1 LLKFNR
7 LAVVLI
13 LATCALLG
21 NPDTAAAQSLT
32 FSPSPL
38 SVSISGPGG
47 TTTSSVSVSSTASI
61 NGSLTVTTISTS
73 DHSNWLCTQTSGT
86 TLTVSIGTG
95 SGCSSS
101 QLLNNQTYTG
111 QVTVTAS
118 TATSGNQS
126 GVLNVT
132 LQVGSGGG
140 NSSLVAT
147 PNPVNFS
154 VQTGGTAPSQNV
166 NITFN
171 GSAVT
176 VQSVSST
183 TANGQPWLLA
193 SSGNSSV
200 VVSVQAAGLVAGNYT
215 GTVTVG
221 TSAGSLNIPV
231 NLSVGGIP
239 TLNVNPT
246 AVNFAYQTGTNA
258 PLPQTIALTS
268 SGSAVNVTVSASTS
282 SGGTQWLIVSP
293 TGQLTTPTQI
303 TVSIQPSGLAAG
315 QTYQGNIQINS
326 SGATNGTVNIPVSL
340 LVSNNPIIAANP
352 ASMTFTAQA
361 GGTAPGQNLALTS
374 SGAALSYTVTSSV
387 TTPAGGSWLQVANQ
401 SGTTNGTITVNVNT
415 AGLAVG
421 TYTGVINVSAPSA
434 GNTSLS
440 VPVTLNIN
448 AGPVLQFSV
457 PSLSFAFQV
466 GQAQPQSQTVVIGS
480 ASGTVGFSVTTQT
493 ANMGSWLTVSPTNG
507 SAPGNLVV
515 SVNTAG
521 LAVGTYTGTISITP
535 SGGATNT
542 PQTIPVTLV
551 VSNTALFVLSPS
563 AATFTDTIG
572 SSGSSFQNL
581 AVTST
586 DGTAIPFS
594 VVANTSVGSNW
605 LLVSSNSG
613 TTPTNLSITANP
625 AGLAVGT
632 YTGSVTIT
640 ATAGTVANSP
650 QTFPVTLNV
659 VSSNTLSVTPASLTF
674 TQATGGSSPPS
685 QTLSVT
691 STGASGTGGQITFA
705 ATVSLNQGAGWLTVT
720 PSNAT
725 TPATLT
731 VTANGA
737 SLTAG
742 TYTGQITLSSPGVTS
757 QTVNVTLNVG
767 SGGGGFT
774 NSGSMA
780 QVASAG
786 LAATGNWTTTF
797 TMVNNGTGTTQVHMN
812 FFDDNGNPLALPLI
826 FPQSSPTPG
835 APAASFDHTL
845 NAGQLLIVQTTG
857 PTTQAVQT
865 GWAQLL
871 YNGNVGAY
879 AVFGQSVSGASTQEA
894 VVPLETR
901 TTGSFV
907 IPFDSTA
914 GYATGVAVANISTQA
929 ANIPVIIRDD
939 NGNVLQ
945 STTLA
950 LAAHGHTSFALASR
964 YSITA
969 QGRGTLEFQTP
980 AGGQISVLGL
990 RFPPG
995 PAFSTI
1001 PALGK

>member
-1 LLKFNR
+1 MN
-7 LAVVLI
+7 
-13 LATCALLG
+13 
-21 NPDTAAAQSLT
+21 
-32 FSPSPL
+32 
-38 SVSISGPGG
+38 
-47 TTTSSVSVSSTASI
+47 
-61 NGSLTVTTISTS
+61 
-73 DHSNWLCTQTSGT
+73 
-86 TLTVSIGTG
+86 IGTG
-95 SGCSSS
+95 NGCSSS

-111 QVTVTAS
+111 TITVTAP
-118 TATSGNQS
+118 TATSGTQS
-126 GVLNVT
+126 GTLTVT
-132 LQVGSGGG
+132 LQVGSA
-140 NSSLVAT
+140 NASLVAT

-171 GSAVT
+171 GAAVT

-200 VVSVQAAGLVAGNYT
+200 LVSVQAAGLVAGNYT

-246 AVNFAYQTGTNA
+246 TVSFAYQTGTSA

-293 TGQLTTPTQI
+293 AGQLTTPTQI
-303 TVSIQPSGLAAG
+303 TVSIQPAGLAAG
-315 QTYQGNIQINS
+315 TTYQGNITITS
-326 SGATNGTVNIPVSL
+326 SGATNGTVNVPVSL

-374 SGAALSYTVTSSV
+374 SGAALSYTVSSSV
-387 TTPAGGSWLQVANQ
+387 TTPAGGGWLQVANQ
-401 SGTTNGTITVNVNT
+401 SGTTNGTVTVNVNT
-415 AGLAVG
+415 SGLAVG

-434 GNTSLS
+434 GNTTLT

-457 PSLSFAFQV
+457 PSLSFAYQV

-515 SVNTAG
+515 SVTTTG

-535 SGGATNT
+535 SGGSTNT

-551 VSNTALFVLSPS
+551 VSNTALLVLSPS

-594 VVANTSVGSNW
+594 VAASTSVGQNW

-613 TTPTNLSITANP
+613 TTPNNLSITANP

-674 TQATGGSSPPS
+674 TQATGGSAPPS

-691 STGASGTGGQITFA
+691 SSGASGTGGQITFA

-720 PSNAT
+720 PSNST

-767 SGGGGFT
+767 SSGGFT

-786 LAATGNWTTTF
+786 LSATGTWTTTF
-797 TMVNNGTGTTQVHMN
+797 TMVNNTTGTTQVHMN
-812 FFDDNGNPLALPLI
+812 FFDDNGNPLPLPLI

-835 APAASFDHTL
+835 APVSSFDHTL
-845 NAGQLLIVQTTG
+845 NAGQMLIVQTTG
-857 PTTQAVQT
+857 PGTQAVQT

-879 AVFGQSVSGASTQEA
+879 AVFGQNTAGASTQEA
-894 VVPLETR
+894 VVQLETR

-914 GYATGVAVANISTQA
+914 GYATGVAVANVSTTA

-945 STTLA
+945 STTLS
-950 LAAHGHTSFALASR
+950 LLGHGHTSFPLASR
-964 YSITA
+964 FTITA

>member
-1 LLKFNR
+1 LPKFNR
-7 LAVVLI
+7 LAVVLT

-21 NPDTAAAQSLT
+21 NPDTGAAQSLT
-32 FSPSPL
+32 FSPNPL

-47 TTTSSVSVSSTASI
+47 TTTSSVSVSSTLTI
-61 NGSLTVTTISTS
+61 TGPLTVTPINTTS
-73 DHSNWLCTQTSGT
+73 GGNWLCVQANGT
-86 TLTVSIGTG
+86 TSLSVSIGTG
-95 SGCSSS
+95 CSASSS

-111 QVTVTAS
+111 QATVS
-118 TATSGNQS
+118 SSNGLS

-171 GSAVT
+171 GAAVT

-183 TANGQPWLLA
+183 TANGQSWLLA

-200 VVSVQAAGLVAGNYT
+200 LVSVQAAGLIAGNYT

-239 TLNVNPT
+239 TLNVNPA
-246 AVNFAYQTGTNA
+246 AVNFAWQTGTSA

-268 SGSAVNVTVSASTS
+268 SGSPVNVTVSATTS

-293 TGQLTTPTQI
+293 TGQLTTPTQV
-303 TVSIQPSGLAAG
+303 TVSIQPTGLAAG
-315 QTYQGNIQINS
+315 QTYQGNITINS

-374 SGAALSYTVTSSV
+374 SGAALSYTVSSSV
-387 TTPAGGSWLQVANQ
+387 TTPSGGSWLQVATQ
-401 SGTTNGTITVNVNT
+401 TGTTNGTVTVNVNT
-415 AGLAVG
+415 TGLAVG

-434 GNTSLS
+434 GNTTLA

-457 PSLSFAFQV
+457 PSLSFAYQV

-480 ASGTVGFSVTTQT
+480 ASGTVGFAVTTQT

-572 SSGSSFQNL
+572 SSGSSVQNL

-605 LLVSSNSG
+605 LLVSNSG
-613 TTPTNLSITANP
+613 TTPTNLSIAANP

-674 TQATGGSSPPS
+674 SQATGGSAPPS
-685 QTLSVT
+685 QTLNVT
-691 STGASGTGGQITFA
+691 SSGASGTGGQITFA

-720 PSNAT
+720 PSNST
-725 TPATLT
+725 TPAALT

-742 TYTGQITLSSPGVTS
+742 TYTGQIVLSSPGVTS

-786 LAATGNWTTTF
+786 LGATGNWTTTF
-797 TMVNNGTGTTQVHMN
+797 TMVNNSTGTTQVHMN
-812 FFDDNGNPLALPLI
+812 FFDDNGNPLPLPLI
-826 FPQSSPTPG
+826 FPQSSPTAG
-835 APAASFDHTL
+835 APVTSFDHTL
-845 NAGQLLIVQTTG
+845 NAGQMLIVQTTG
-857 PTTQAVQT
+857 PATQAVQT

-879 AVFGQSVSGASTQEA
+879 AVFGQNTSGASTQEA
-894 VVPLETR
+894 VVQLETR

-914 GYATGVAVANISTQA
+914 GYATGVAVANISTTA

-950 LAAHGHTSFALASR
+950 LAAHGHTSFALATRFSL
-964 YSITA
+964 TA

-1001 PALGK
+1001 PSLGK